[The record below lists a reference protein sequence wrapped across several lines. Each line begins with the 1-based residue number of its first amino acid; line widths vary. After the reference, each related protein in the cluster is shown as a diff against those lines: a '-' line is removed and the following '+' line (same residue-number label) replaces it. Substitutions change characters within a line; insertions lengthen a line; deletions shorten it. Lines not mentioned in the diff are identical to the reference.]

1 MNAALEAVDRMDAL
15 AAALDSCSSD
25 PLAFVETA
33 FRWGESDLVG
43 YAGPEEWQA
52 EILAQIR
59 DGLDVNQALRLAV
72 ASGHGIGKSALVAWI
87 ILWSMATCVDTMGVV
102 TANTDN
108 QLKTKTQPQLAKW
121 HRLMVDDIRQM
132 FKVTVTSIYSA
143 DPRHERTW
151 RIDMVPWSEHN
162 TEAFAGLHNQGKRL
176 VLIFDE
182 ASKIADP
189 IWEVAE
195 GALTDENTE
204 ILWACFGNPTQNSG
218 RFRQCFG
225 RFKHRWLTKQIDSRS
240 VSLTNKEQIQE
251 WIDDFG
257 EDSDFVRVRV
267 RGVFPKSSDLQFISG
282 DLVEASSKAETPP
295 FDHTQPIVLGVD
307 AARFGEDQSVIYT
320 RIGRDARGFPPIKL
334 RGVDTTELSNRV
346 ASWAIERR
354 ADAICV
360 DGGGVG
366 GGVVD
371 QLRRLNTGGAEV
383 YDINFGGKANNSD
396 RGDSKGERYANK
408 AAEMWGSMR
417 AWLKAGGAIPDD
429 PELYD
434 ELTGREY
441 GYVRDLEIALEKKTD
456 MKRRGLSSPDI
467 ADALAL
473 TFAVPVSPRHLGVQA
488 KARIETD
495 HFEYNKG

>member
-1 MNAALEAVDRMDAL
+1 MNALPAIDDMDRL
-15 AAALDSCSSD
+15 ADALDSCADD
-25 PLAFVETA
+25 PLAFVESA
-33 FRWGESDLVG
+33 FTWGEGDLAG
-43 YAGPEEWQA
+43 YDGPEPWQA
-52 EILAQIR
+52 DVLGQIR
-59 DGLDVNQALRLAV
+59 DGLDPSQALRLAV

-121 HRLMVDDIRQM
+121 HRLLLDDIRQM
-132 FKVTVTSIYSA
+132 FKVTVTAIFSA
-143 DPRHERTW
+143 DPAHERTW

-204 ILWACFGNPTQNSG
+204 IIWAAFGNPTQNTG
-218 RFRQCFG
+218 RFRQCFA
-225 RFKHRWLTKQIDSRS
+225 RYKHRWLTRQIDSRS

-251 WIDDFG
+251 WVDDWG
-257 EDSDFVRVRV
+257 VDSDFVRVRV
-267 RGVFPKSSDLQFISG
+267 RGLFPKAGDLQFISG
-282 DLVEASSKAETPP
+282 DLVEAATKVETPG
-295 FDHTQPIVLGVD
+295 FDKTQPIVLGVD

-320 RIGRDARGFPPIKL
+320 RIGRDGRGFAPIKL
-334 RGVDTTELSNRV
+334 RGVDTTELANRV

-383 YDINFGGKANNSD
+383 YDINFGGKANNSE

-429 PELYD
+429 PELAD

-441 GYVRDLEIALEKKTD
+441 GYVRDLEITLEKKTD

-467 ADALAL
+467 ADSLAL
-473 TFAVPVSPRHLGVQA
+473 TFAVPVAPRDSGIQA
-488 KARIETD
+488 QAQLVTD
-495 HFEYNKG
+495 HFNY

>member
-225 RFKHRWLTKQIDSRS
+225 RFKHRWLTRQIDSRS

-495 HFEYNKG
+495 HFEYNRG

>member
-1 MNAALEAVDRMDAL
+1 MTAVAAIDEMDRLADAL
-15 AAALDSCSSD
+15 DACASD
-25 PLAFVETA
+25 PLAFVQSA
-33 FRWGESDLVG
+33 FKWGEGDLAG
-43 YAGPEEWQA
+43 YDGPEPWQS
-52 EILAQIR
+52 EILEEIAN
-59 DGLDVNQALRLAV
+59 GLDVNTAIRLAV
-72 ASGHGIGKSALVAWI
+72 ASGHGIGKSALVSWI
-87 ILWSMATCVDTMGVV
+87 MLWAMATAVDTMGVV

-121 HRLMVDDIRQM
+121 HRLLVDDIRQM
-132 FKVTVTSIYSA
+132 FKVTVTAIFSA
-143 DPRHERTW
+143 DPVHERTW

-162 TEAFAGLHNQGKRL
+162 TEAFAGLHNQGKRI

-204 ILWACFGNPTQNSG
+204 IIWAAFGNPTQNTG

-225 RFKHRWLTKQIDSRS
+225 RYKHRWKTRQIDSRS

-251 WIDDFG
+251 WIDDWTL
-257 EDSDFVRVRV
+257 DSDFVRVRV
-267 RGVFPKSSDLQFISG
+267 RGLFPKAGDLQFISS
-282 DLVEASSKAETPP
+282 DVVEAATKVETPS
-295 FDHTQPIVLGVD
+295 FDKTQPIILGVD
-307 AARFGEDQSVIYT
+307 AARFGEDASVIYT
-320 RIGRDARGFPPIKL
+320 RIGRDGRGFKPIKL
-334 RGVDTTELSNRV
+334 RGADTTELANRV
-346 ASWAIERR
+346 AAWAIERR

-383 YDINFGGKANNSD
+383 YDINFGGKSNNAD

-417 AWLKAGGAIPDD
+417 AWLKAGGAINDD
-429 PELYD
+429 AELHD

-441 GYVRDLEIALEKKTD
+441 GYVRDLEIVLEKKTD

-473 TFAVPVSPRHLGVQA
+473 TFAVPIAPRDQGVQA
-488 KARIETD
+488 KAAIVSD
-495 HFEYNKG
+495 HFQY

>member
-1 MNAALEAVDRMDAL
+1 MNAVPAINEMDRFAD
-15 AAALDSCSSD
+15 ALDSCASD
-25 PLAFVETA
+25 PLAFVESA
-33 FRWGESDLVG
+33 FKWGKGDLAG
-43 YAGPEEWQA
+43 HDGPEEWQA

-59 DGLDVNQALRLAV
+59 DGLSVHAALRLAV
-72 ASGHGIGKSALVAWI
+72 ASGHGIGKSALVSWI
-87 ILWSMATCVDTMGVV
+87 ILWSMATCVGTMGVV

-121 HRLMVDDIRQM
+121 HRLLVEEIRQM
-132 FKVTVTSIYSA
+132 FKVTVTAIFSA
-143 DPRHERTW
+143 DPQHERTW
-151 RIDMVPWSEHN
+151 RIDLVPWSEHN

-204 ILWACFGNPTQNSG
+204 ILWAAFGNPTQNTG

-225 RFKHRWLTKQIDSRS
+225 RYKHRWLTRQIDSRS

-251 WIDDFG
+251 WVDDWG
-257 EDSDFVRVRV
+257 SDSDFVRVRV
-267 RGVFPKSSDLQFISG
+267 RGLFPKSGDLQFISG
-282 DLVEASSKAETPP
+282 DTVEAAAKVESPS
-295 FDHTQPIVLGVD
+295 FDRTQPIVLGVD

-320 RIGRDARGFPPIKL
+320 RIGRDGRGFAPIKL
-334 RGVDTTELSNRV
+334 RGADTTELANRV
-346 ASWAIERR
+346 ASWAIERQ

-371 QLRRLNTGGAEV
+371 QLRRLNTGGAEI
-383 YDINFGGKANNSD
+383 YDINFGSKANNSE

-408 AAEMWGSMR
+408 AAEMWGGMR
-417 AWLKAGGAIPDD
+417 AWLKAGGATPDD
-429 PELYD
+429 PELHD

-441 GYVRDLEIALEKKTD
+441 GYVRDLEIVLEKKTD

-473 TFAVPVSPRHLGVQA
+473 TFSVPIAPRHQGVQS
-488 KARIETD
+488 KAQIETD
-495 HFEYNKG
+495 HFEY